1 MMTICACFSILGLG
15 LGMLNP
21 GISGLKVQS
30 VSWDSGPWDSSP

>member
-1 MMTICACFSILGLG
+1 MMTICACFSILG